1 MSATKSSTHVGFRDK
16 ATTLARRI
24 YPQTNLRLG
33 SDMVLSV
40 VLWIAMQGLRFH
52 PLRRDPALRLKTGK
66 INLIM
71 PFVKRILLS
80 CAIILLAA
88 IVVSLGSIA
97 ASAGALILSNQVRVM
112 RATPTATP
120 FPITSLPPADNNNLP
135 VGITARMDEIQQQI
149 IQLRGFEPSKPLD
162 RELLT
167 PGELR
172 QNVMTDFL
180 ADYSLEEARDDS
192 AILTVFGLLEPGF
205 DLMAFYKELYS
216 EQIAGY
222 YDDELEEMFVVK
234 GSGFGGQESSTYAH
248 EYVHVLQDQT
258 FDISEGLKF
267 NPDDCKKDSE
277 RCLGVQAL
285 IEGDASVTEQ
295 AWVSTYASEQDRQ
308 EISDFYSA
316 FSSPVYDSAPAF
328 MQQDFLFPYRYG
340 AEFIYS
346 LRDQGG
352 WDAVNAAYLNPP
364 VSAEQILHPERYPE
378 DKPLLVEMADLSN
391 VLNPPWLEIDRG
403 VMGEWY
409 LYLILANGYL
419 PEIRQPDTNARA
431 AATGWGGDAYAV
443 YQKGAGGPTLYTQK
457 IVFETETDA
466 VEFQETAAA
475 YGDSR
480 WGIAEVSNS
489 SRKDWV
495 TDTEAA
501 ILLRE
506 GSSIYWIVSPD
517 SEIANSILA
526 ELTRQP

>member
-1 MSATKSSTHVGFRDK
+1 MQPSAKHIF
-16 ATTLARRI
+16 
-24 YPQTNLRLG
+24 
-33 SDMVLSV
+33 LSC
-40 VLWIAMQGLRFH
+40 G
-52 PLRRDPALRLKTGK
+52 
-66 INLIM
+66 
-71 PFVKRILLS
+71 ILLLV
-80 CAIILLAA
+80 AIILCFGSITAGAGA
-88 IVVSLGSIA
+88 IVVA
-97 ASAGALILSNQVRVM
+97 NRVQLM
-112 RATPTATP
+112 RATPTATL
-120 FPITSLPPADNNNLP
+120 FPLTSLPAADNNNLP
-135 VGITARMDEIQQQI
+135 ESITDRMDEIQQQV

-162 RELLT
+162 RELLS
-167 PGELR
+167 PDQLR
-172 QNVMTDFL
+172 QNIMTDFL

-192 AILTVFGLLEPGF
+192 AILTALGLLEPGF

-267 NPDDCKKDSE
+267 NPDECEKDTE
-277 RCLGVQAL
+277 RCLGVQSL

-295 AWVSTYASEQDRQ
+295 AWVSAFANEQDRKD
-308 EISDFYSA
+308 ISDFYST

-340 AEFIYS
+340 AEFVYS
-346 LRDQGG
+346 LRDRGG
-352 WDAVNAAYLNPP
+352 WNAVNAAYQNPP

-378 DKPLLVEMADLSN
+378 DKPLPVEMADLSK
-391 VLNPPWLEIDRG
+391 VLDPQWREIDRG

-409 LYLILANGYL
+409 LYLILAHGYL
-419 PEIRQPDTNARA
+419 PEMRQPETNART
-431 AATGWGGDAYAV
+431 ATAGWGGDAYAV
-443 YQKGAGGPTLYTQK
+443 YQQGAGGPILYFQK

-466 VEFQETAAA
+466 VEFQEAASA

-480 WGIAEVSNS
+480 WGVAGVSTGS
-489 SRKDWV
+489 HTEWV
-495 TDTEAA
+495 AQIETA

-517 SEIANSILA
+517 SEIANRLLA
-526 ELTRQP
+526 TLTRIP